1 MGILVQALLVCG
13 SFACMP
19 EIEHAKGTHVCVEE
33 GNTLLT
39 RVSDEVESGERLKQ
53 QLSRTVSIR

>member
-1 MGILVQALLVCG
+1 
-13 SFACMP
+13 MP